1 MKIGILI
8 AVLLVVAIAFACNTP
23 KPSTTEQK
31 PPPPKEEETPTLTS
45 ESVKLFELTKT
56 PCFGMCPVFTY
67 TIYSDGKT
75 EYSGKRWVDKMGL
88 HTKQLSKADF
98 NAIKKAFAETKL
110 AGYDD
115 MYKNQIMDLP
125 NWKISEFTDGN
136 RKDVVG
142 YQNMPEPVKE
152 LVKQMDALADA
163 TDGWKA
169 QEGAVNYTGVIQDE
183 VIVRF
188 KDDVDQDE
196 VIGLFKAYKLEKV
209 KQLSPR
215 LPIWLLKYRKGTIE
229 PNEIVE
235 MLNKHDDIVSAELNK
250 KLSPRDVKETK

>member
-23 KPSTTEQK
+23 KTSTNDQK
-31 PPPPKEEETPTLTS
+31 PAPTKEETPTVTS

-56 PCFGMCPVFTY
+56 PCFGMCPVFTF
-67 TIYSDGKT
+67 TIYSDGKAA
-75 EYSGKRWVDKMGL
+75 YSGKRWVDKMGL
-88 HTKQLSKADF
+88 HIKQLTKSDL
-98 NAIKKAFAETKL
+98 NAIKKAFADTKL

-125 NWKISEFTDGN
+125 NWKISEFTDGT

-152 LVKQMDALADA
+152 LIKQMDALADSP
-163 TDGWKA
+163 DGWKA
-169 QEGAVNYTGVIQDE
+169 QEGAVNYTNVIQDE
-183 VIVRF
+183 VIVKF
-188 KDDVDQDE
+188 QKEVNEDE
-196 VIGLFKAYKLEKV
+196 VIELFKTYKLEKV
-209 KQLSPR
+209 KKLSPR
-215 LPIWLLKYRKGTIE
+215 LPIWLLKYRKGSIE
-229 PNEIVE
+229 PNEIVA
-235 MLNKHDDIVSAELNK
+235 MLQKHDDVVSAELNK